1 MSQKEG
7 ERNEKVTIIDIGVGC
22 GRLGYYIVQCLLE
35 AKSLWPN
42 PEVVPFLLVRL
53 FPLIVDM

>member
-22 GRLGYYIVQCLLE
+22 GRLGYYIVQYLLE

-42 PEVVPFLLVRL
+42 PEVVRSCWSGYFR
-53 FPLIVDM
+53 

>member
-7 ERNEKVTIIDIGVGC
+7 ERNEKVTIIGVGC
-22 GRLGYYIVQCLLE
+22 GRLGYYIVQYLLE